1 MTTDD
6 DRIREALSRGEP
18 SFTAHSTLQQLR
30 PTMQRARLRRRVA
43 TGAATL
49 ALLAGGSAAVLAVT
63 TTQNAPTLRTLPSDE
78 SEQSAPI
85 TASTTMVPTKAP
97 NLSSVPTSVV
107 VDPEP
112 ETSAVAPEVE
122 DAGPQDANNPAPGAK
137 APVPTP
143 APKPLPATTAPP
155 PPAPPPPAPPTTAP
169 PTTAPPA
176 TVAAPAVSQTI
187 ASDCGDVLVSIENGT
202 VRILSITARPGYQS
216 EVSDGGPISIE
227 VVLRSAAGKCEL
239 HAELKSGGL
248 DIEVQNSPADR

>member
-1 MTTDD
+1 MTDD
-6 DRIREALSRGEP
+6 DQIRGALTRGEP

-49 ALLAGGSAAVLAVT
+49 ALLAGGSAGVLAVA
-63 TTQNAPTLRTLPSDE
+63 TTQNTPTLRTVPGDE
-78 SEQSAPI
+78 SEQSAPV
-85 TASTTMVPTKAP
+85 TASTAP
-97 NLSSVPTSVV
+97 QRTEAPVLSSVPAPVV
-107 VDPEP
+107 VDPDP

-122 DAGPQDANNPAPGAK
+122 DIAPDGANSP

-143 APKPLPATTAPP
+143 RGPIRLPRRPPPP
-155 PPAPPPPAPPTTAP
+155 PPAAP

-176 TVAAPAVSQTI
+176 PVLPTPAVSQTI
-187 ASDCGDVLVSIENGT
+187 ASDCGDVVVSIENGT
-202 VRILSITARPGYQS
+202 VRISSITTRPGYQS

-227 VVLRSAAGKCEL
+227 VVLRSADGNCEI

-248 DIEVQNSPADR
+248 DIEVQNSSADR